1 MGTLQAGPG
10 GGSAETGAR
19 GDHDILLARI
29 GVATLGEPARGG
41 PHQPSRGPQSAAGWD
56 SQG

>member
-29 GVATLGEPARGG
+29 GVATPGEPA
-41 PHQPSRGPQSAAGWD
+41 RGPQSAAGWD